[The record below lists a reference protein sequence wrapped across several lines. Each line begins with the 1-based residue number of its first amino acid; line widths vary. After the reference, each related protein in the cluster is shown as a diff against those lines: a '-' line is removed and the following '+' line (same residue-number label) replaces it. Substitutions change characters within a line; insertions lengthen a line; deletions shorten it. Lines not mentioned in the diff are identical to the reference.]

1 MRAVGENCIGRGK
14 KKLEGVS
21 QPLQEN
27 NTIGESQTPKMWFIS
42 CHMFPYIQ
50 NILLWNLMLKTWPLC
65 TGVESNLGDGV
76 LGKAEKN
83 SFMALPGKR

>member
-1 MRAVGENCIGRGK
+1 MENCIGRGK

>member
-1 MRAVGENCIGRGK
+1 MRAVGEKCIGRGK

-42 CHMFPYIQ
+42 LSYVPLYPKYSVVEFDAK
-50 NILLWNLMLKTWPLC
+50 NLASVHRCRIKSWRR
-65 TGVESNLGDGV
+65 
-76 LGKAEKN
+76 
-83 SFMALPGKR
+83 SFG